1 MRQITIVGNIGTEPT
16 KRIAAKSGKEFF
28 TFSVADNSRD
38 KTLWFNV
45 ICYRFNNIFP
55 YLTKGR
61 QVLVQGSFDVEVF
74 KDNPDISLYAD
85 VVELLGKRDD
95 MQPVSNNGAVSPQAT
110 SSQAAQQQAT
120 GREQEVSY

>member
-1 MRQITIVGNIGTEPT
+1 MRHMTIVGNIGTEPA
-16 KRIAAKSGKEFF
+16 KRVAAKSGKEFF

-45 ICYRFNNIFP
+45 ICYRFSNIFP

-74 KDNPDISLYAD
+74 KDSPDISLYAD

-95 MQPVSNNGAVSPQAT
+95 IQQPVTNGAVSPQAT
-110 SSQAAQQQAT
+110 SSQAVQQQAT

>member
-1 MRQITIVGNIGTEPT
+1 MRQLTIVGNIGTEPA

-74 KDNPDISLYAD
+74 KDSPDISLYAD
-85 VVELLGKRDD
+85 VVELLGRRDD
-95 MQPVSNNGAVSPQAT
+95 MQPVANNGAVSPQET
-110 SSQAAQQQAT
+110 SSQAVQQQAT

>member
-1 MRQITIVGNIGTEPT
+1 MRQLTIVGNIGTEPA

-74 KDNPDISLYAD
+74 KDSPDISLYAD
-85 VVELLGKRDD
+85 VVELLGKRED
-95 MQPVSNNGAVSPQAT
+95 MPIANNGAVSPQAT
-110 SSQAAQQQAT
+110 PSQAVQQQAT

>member
-1 MRQITIVGNIGTEPT
+1 MRQITIVGNVGTEPA

-85 VVELLGKRDD
+85 VVELLGRRDD
-95 MQPVSNNGAVSPQAT
+95 TQPVANNGAVSPQAT
-110 SSQAAQQQAT
+110 SSQAVQQQAKAD
-120 GREQEVSY
+120 GEAVPF

>member
-1 MRQITIVGNIGTEPT
+1 MRQITIVGNVGTEPA

-85 VVELLGKRDD
+85 VVELLGRRDD
-95 MQPVSNNGAVSPQAT
+95 TQPVANNGAVSPQAT
-110 SSQAAQQQAT
+110 SSQDVQQQAKAD
-120 GREQEVSY
+120 GEAVPF